1 MIYIDENFGITV
13 DDYNYITG
21 EVYKKSDGKILLR
34 KTRYFSALSGAIMD
48 VANRTAKIRLQEK
61 DMSLYDAVSCL
72 NNVYREFED
81 KLSMLDEVCTLH
93 RNNKQYDNFDG
104 QHDNEP
110 DQ

>member
-1 MIYIDENFGITV
+1 MIYIDENFGIMV

-34 KTRYFSALSGAIMD
+34 KTRYLPTLSSAIMD

-72 NNVYREFED
+72 TAFQ
-81 KLSMLDEVCTLH
+81 TLYQSNQTDMTNINH
-93 RNNKQYDNFDG
+93 C
-104 QHDNEP
+104 
-110 DQ
+110 